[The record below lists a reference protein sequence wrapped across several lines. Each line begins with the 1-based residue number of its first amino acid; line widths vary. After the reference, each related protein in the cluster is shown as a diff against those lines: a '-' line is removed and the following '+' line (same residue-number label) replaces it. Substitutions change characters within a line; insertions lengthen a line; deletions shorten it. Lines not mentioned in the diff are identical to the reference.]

1 MPTRRDILKQGLLVA
16 GLLAGAGLLPGQA
29 LAAYNSRAFEAKGW
43 DAALKALGSSLPT
56 ESKDITLQG
65 PDIAENG
72 AQVALSV
79 ATTLPGVKRL
89 LVLVDKNPAALVAL
103 VEVGPDIEPSFMLRT
118 KMNESSAV
126 YAVALLN
133 DGRALFARK
142 DIQVTQGGCAN

>member
-1 MPTRRDILKQGLLVA
+1 MPTRRDALKQSLLVA
-16 GLLAGAGLLPGQA
+16 GLLAGAGLFPGQA
-29 LAAYNSRAFEAKGW
+29 LAAYNNRAFEAKGW

-65 PDIAENG
+65 PDLAENG
-72 AQVALSV
+72 AQVALTA

-103 VEVGPDIEPSFMLRT
+103 YEVGPEIEANFMLRT

-126 YAVALLN
+126 YVVAIMN

-142 DIQVTQGGCAN
+142 DIQVTLGGCGN

>member
-1 MPTRRDILKQGLLVA
+1 MPNRRDALKQGLLVA
-16 GLLAGAGLLPGQA
+16 GLLAGAGLFPSEA
-29 LAAYNSRAFEAKGW
+29 LAAYNQRAFEAKGW

-56 ESKDITLQG
+56 ESKDISLQG
-65 PDIAENG
+65 PDLAENG
-72 AQVALSV
+72 AQVALTT

-103 VEVGPDIEPSFMLRT
+103 FEVGAEIEANFMLRT

-126 YAVALLN
+126 YAVAIMN

-142 DIQVTQGGCAN
+142 DIQVTQGGCGN